1 MFVGKAFDCS
11 GVWVSSS
18 GGFPR
23 GSIQFRVDAG
33 YETSAGRDR
42 DEFGR
47 SRSKMKGDVRFI
59 MMKRRGHVL
68 ARERHACVGLQR
80 MDSISMLAVVVAT
93 GTPA

>member
-1 MFVGKAFDCS
+1 
-11 GVWVSSS
+11 
-18 GGFPR
+18 
-23 GSIQFRVDAG
+23 
-33 YETSAGRDR
+33 
-42 DEFGR
+42 
-47 SRSKMKGDVRFI
+47 MKGDVRFI